1 MLIVGNRRQR
11 SNVADILRRLWPRLS
26 ILLGFVAIILITDQ
40 ALAHERWILSPN
52 QIAELNGQ
60 PRPKLYSELSALN
73 VTMISLFLLF
83 ILGWVRL
90 GFTGARE
97 LFPDLQARLAS
108 YGDHVPRILRVC
120 LAWMLLS
127 SAFGLEP
134 RFGVAAFT
142 SPTLFAPDLELR
154 LLGPFEPGDEV
165 IRQGDEGETA
175 YVITSGRVEVLQ
187 DGKKLGELGD
197 GDSFGEIALLSKV
210 KRTATVRCLT
220 ACELTVLASDDFR
233 ALTTGFGSL
242 AEAIRKQAVK
252 F

>member
-1 MLIVGNRRQR
+1 M
-11 SNVADILRRLWPRLS
+11 
-26 ILLGFVAIILITDQ
+26 
-40 ALAHERWILSPN
+40 AHERWILSPD
-52 QIAELNGQ
+52 QIAELNAH
-60 PRPKLYSELSALN
+60 PWPKLYSKLSPLN

-154 LLGPFEPGDEV
+154 LLGP
-165 IRQGDEGETA
+165 
-175 YVITSGRVEVLQ
+175 RVALV
-187 DGKKLGELGD
+187 GLG
-197 GDSFGEIALLSKV
+197 
-210 KRTATVRCLT
+210 
-220 ACELTVLASDDFR
+220 
-233 ALTTGFGSL
+233 
-242 AEAIRKQAVK
+242 
-252 F
+252 